1 MATKIAQAV
10 NRFGQDAAGDF
21 LDSHTSVDRSTLI
34 NDPDV
39 PSGNIEFTE
48 NTSAAVDVSSYATAT
63 VNVPQP
69 SGKVTITEN
78 GENIDIAQYAT
89 ADVNIA
95 QNYAINTNLT
105 VSEGTLSA
113 ATTTVTGDVV
123 VEIPNTVTTIGNDVF
138 KGNTLITAVNI
149 PVECT
154 TFGTDVFDGCTNL
167 ADIYYGGTQAQWE
180 TITGLSGAG
189 VPAGATIHYTEPEEQ
204 TET

>member
-10 NRFGQDAAGDF
+10 NRFGQDAVGDF
-21 LDSHTSVDRSTLI
+21 LDNHTSPDRSTLI

-48 NTSAAVDVSSYATAT
+48 NTSSAVDVSSYATAT

-69 SGKVTITEN
+69 SGKITITEN
-78 GENIDIAQYAT
+78 GTDIDINDYAT

-95 QNYAINTNLT
+95 QNYTIDTNLT
-105 VSEGTLSA
+105 ISEGTLSA
-113 ATTTVTGDVV
+113 AATTITGDVV
-123 VEIPNTVTTIGNDVF
+123 VTIPNTVTTIGNDVF
-138 KGNTLITAVNI
+138 KNNTLITAINI

-167 ADIYYGGTQAQWE
+167 SDIYYGGTQAEWE

-189 VPAGATIHYTEPEEQ
+189 VPVGATIHYTEPEEQ
-204 TET
+204 SET